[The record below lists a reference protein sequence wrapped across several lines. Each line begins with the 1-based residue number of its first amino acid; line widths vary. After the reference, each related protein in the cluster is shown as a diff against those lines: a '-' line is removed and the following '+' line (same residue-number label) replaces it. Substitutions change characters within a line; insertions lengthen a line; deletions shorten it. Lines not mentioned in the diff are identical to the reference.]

1 MSMIQTI
8 KDENNALL
16 SRREIVC
23 SFKGLGGKLKKSE
36 AIDMVTKEFS
46 LNEKVV
52 VPIRLKNETGMT
64 NITGTFFVYEDEKL
78 AREHINPTIFR
89 RLDKVKAAEEEAK
102 KAAEETNAESDNAN
116 QTDEEEKKEGSEE

>member
-1 MSMIQTI
+1 MIQTI

-36 AIDMVTKEFS
+36 AVDMVTKEFS

-52 VPIRLKNETGMT
+52 IPIRLKNETGMT

>member
-36 AIDMVTKEFS
+36 AVDMVTKEFS

>member
-1 MSMIQTI
+1 MIQTI

-36 AIDMVTKEFS
+36 AVDIVTKEFS

-52 VPIRLKNETGMT
+52 IPIRLKNETGMT

>member
-36 AIDMVTKEFS
+36 AVDIVTKEFS

-52 VPIRLKNETGMT
+52 IPIRLKNETGMT

>member
-1 MSMIQTI
+1 MIQTI

-36 AIDMVTKEFS
+36 AVDMVTKEFS

>member
-36 AIDMVTKEFS
+36 AVDMVTKEFS

-89 RLDKVKAAEEEAK
+89 RLDKVKAVEEEAK

-116 QTDEEEKKEGSEE
+116 QTDEEEKKEGSKE

>member
-36 AIDMVTKEFS
+36 AVDIVTKEFS